1 MNNYDGAAGTHT
13 SAGIT
18 GKSTFFATKIGKL
31 TIGIVAAA
39 VVGGTATVVV
49 LHQNAQAPETQMVEQ
64 TFTQESLESTEKVQN
79 REDMAEQE
87 ETGNSGEDPYF
98 DYEKRF
104 SLGDPDSYGVSG
116 DYNTVDL
123 EHVAKL
129 TGEKIKDVDE
139 DVVVNSVTGYIELM
153 TILYKESN
161 ARAAEFPSNGNEYT
175 LSPKYYDQIP
185 NGTSAHVNVGIII
198 PAEHIWGVQAKGNT
212 VTIYEVTIGGD
223 TGYVLQNAFNGSP
236 ADINTANE

>member
-1 MNNYDGAAGTHT
+1 MKGLPKKPPFWT
-13 SAGIT
+13 
-18 GKSTFFATKIGKL
+18 TKIGKI

-39 VVGGTATVVV
+39 AVGGTVTVVT
-49 LHQNAQAPETQMVEQ
+49 LHRNEQAPETQEVEQ
-64 TFTQESLESTEKVQN
+64 TVVQESVENTEEQTTETVV
-79 REDMAEQE
+79 EQE
-87 ETGNSGEDPYF
+87 TESSEVKEVQANEGEDPYF

-139 DVVVNSVTGYIELM
+139 DVAVNSVTGYIELM

-161 ARAAEFPSNGNEYT
+161 ARASEFPSNGNEYT

-185 NGTSAHVNVGIII
+185 NGTPAHVNVGIII
-198 PAEHIWGVQAKGNT
+198 PAEHIWGVQAKGKT
-212 VTIYEVTIGGD
+212 VTIYEVTIGTD

-236 ADINTANE
+236 ADVNPEEE